1 MWVRSFF
8 RSMLFGVPIGVTFL
22 DTVGYVA
29 RVEGISMQ
37 PVLNPESTNTDYVF
51 LSRWSVKD
59 FNIQRGDII
68 SLVSPKDPNQKII
81 KRVVALEGDIVSTL
95 GYKNQYVRVP
105 EGHCWVEGDHTGH
118 TLDSNTF
125 GPVSLGLINAKAMFI
140 VWPPNRW
147 QSLEVKVPEHRKP
160 VSTQI

>member
-1 MWVRSFF
+1 MWIRNLL
-8 RSMLFGVPIGVTFL
+8 RSMLLGVPIGVTFL
-22 DTVGYVA
+22 DTIGYVA

-37 PVLNPESTNTDYVF
+37 PALNPESTNTDYVF
-51 LSRWSVKD
+51 LSRWAVKD
-59 FNIQRGDII
+59 YRIQRGDII

-105 EGHCWVEGDHTGH
+105 EGHIWVEGDHTGH

-125 GPVSLGLINAKAMFI
+125 GPVSLGLVNARAICI
-140 VWPPNRW
+140 VWPPERW
-147 QSLEVKVPEHRKP
+147 QALEAKIPNHRKP
-160 VSTQI
+160 VSTQK

>member
-1 MWVRSFF
+1 MLLRNLGRSVV
-8 RSMLFGVPIGVTFL
+8 FGIPIGITFL

-29 RVEGISMQ
+29 RVEGVSMQ
-37 PVLNPESTNTDYVF
+37 PALNPGSKNTDYVF
-51 LSRWSVKD
+51 LSRWSVRD
-59 FNIQRGDII
+59 FKLRRGDVI

-81 KRVVALEGDIVSTL
+81 KRVVGLEGDVVSTL

-125 GPVSLGLINAKAMFI
+125 GPVSLGLVNAKAVYI
-140 VWPPNRW
+140 VWPPSRW
-147 QSLEVKVPEHRKP
+147 QTLENKLPDHRNP
-160 VSTQI
+160 VRH

>member
-1 MWVRSFF
+1 MWIRNLL
-8 RSMLFGVPIGVTFL
+8 RSMLLGVPIGVTFL
-22 DTVGYVA
+22 DTIGYVA

-37 PVLNPESTNTDYVF
+37 PALNPESKNTDYVF
-51 LSRWSVKD
+51 LSRWAVKD
-59 FNIQRGDII
+59 YSIHRGDII

-105 EGHCWVEGDHTGH
+105 EGHIWVEGDHTGH

-125 GPVSLGLINAKAMFI
+125 GPVSLGLVNARAICI
-140 VWPPNRW
+140 VWPPERW
-147 QSLEVKVPEHRKP
+147 QALEAKIPNHRKP
-160 VSTQI
+160 VSTQK